1 MNTSP
6 EVLADNVC
14 VFNMVN
20 SALAELS
27 NTSKERVGV
36 FDVLFV
42 AIIDLIIIVSS
53 DPAVSKAVSLPVANA
68 TP

>member
-1 MNTSP
+1 
-6 EVLADNVC
+6 
-14 VFNMVN
+14 MVN

-27 NTSKERVGV
+27 KTSKERVGV

-42 AIIDLIIIVSS
+42 TSIDLIIIVSS

-68 TP
+68 TPLNL

>member
-1 MNTSP
+1 M
-6 EVLADNVC
+6 LADNVC
-14 VFNMVN
+14 VFNIVN

-27 NTSKERVGV
+27 NISKESVGV

-68 TP
+68 LL

>member
-1 MNTSP
+1 
-6 EVLADNVC
+6 
-14 VFNMVN
+14 MVN

-27 NTSKERVGV
+27 NTSKESVGV

-68 TP
+68 TPLNL